1 MDFRTTYGRPIQG
14 VSKQPPKVRNE
25 GQCTAQVNCTPSAV
39 DGLKTRVGSSL
50 KAVIPNAVDKDSYVY
65 TYQRDNQEEYL
76 IAFQTNAD
84 PLILGLDGTVMNY
97 TASPEA
103 SAYMGRGSAVA
114 RKRFTA
120 STIGDYT
127 FLVNREVPVS
137 ASSEMTETAD
147 IQAVITVGLCNY
159 GRTYEVVVDGVS
171 NSYTTPNGGTAS
183 DTTNIDTTYVAS
195 QIYDDMDNNLTGFT
209 ISRHANYI
217 FIKKD
222 DGSDFTISTRDGSGG
237 NDLVLVKGSVDA
249 LDKVPA
255 RAPEG
260 MQIQVAP
267 NGATDDSIIYL
278 LATSTDGDRT
288 LWKET
293 TQQGIPKGFDVNTM
307 PFNLIRDS
315 VDEGGVAT
323 FHMEVGDWADR
334 EVGDNDSNPLPSFV
348 DSDIPKPIT
357 SIGTFQNRLYVTG
370 GENLVMSRTDEY
382 FNFYRYSAQ
391 RHINTDPIDIFSD
404 TSSVNVLNS
413 SAKLNGN
420 LVLLSDYAQFG
431 MSGLNP
437 QTYETA
443 TLREMTS
450 YECVSTV
457 KPASSG
463 ENIYIA
469 FNYGDYAGIREMY
482 VEEVTD
488 TVRARPITDHVD
500 NYIEGEIL
508 QMAASTNVNTLFLLS
523 EGARNKLYVYDWL
536 FNGNEKVQSAWHEWV
551 WPEGFEIVGISF
563 VRDKLYVLSVYKDT
577 YTVLEEFNMSEPLE
591 YELPFN
597 IKLDRHYPVDFTYN
611 LSTGYWQTA
620 QLSYPQFIDANT
632 EIVGIDNDD
641 PDNNGITVPAVWDE
655 DNEILYTDYP
665 LSEDTGRS
673 VGCIVGSLYDAT
685 YEPTP
690 PQLKDYQGNVTS
702 LSKPIVGVLYF
713 NFDEAYH
720 YDVTVDDDIGG
731 SNTTYYNNRF
741 IGHSN
746 NVVGFSPIGAVI
758 QDVAVRRQ
766 ADKVK
771 FRLHAK
777 SHVGFQ
783 LREIEW
789 TGISNPSKTNR

>member
-14 VSKQPPKVRNE
+14 VSKQPPKVRND
-25 GQCTAQVNCTPSAV
+25 GQCTTQINCTPSVV
-39 DGLKTRVGSSL
+39 DGLKVRVGSAL
-50 KAVIPNAVDKDSYVY
+50 KAVLPYAVEKDSYVY
-65 TYQRDNQEEYL
+65 TYQRGNQEEYL
-76 IAFQTNAD
+76 IAFQNQAD
-84 PLILGLDGTVMNY
+84 PIILGLDGKVMKY

-103 SAYMGRGSAVA
+103 SAYMGQGSDVA
-114 RKRFTA
+114 RNRFTA

-127 FLVNREVPVS
+127 FLVNREVPVV
-137 ASSEMTETAD
+137 ANTELTATAD
-147 IQAVITVGLCNY
+147 NQAVITVGLCNY
-159 GRTYEVVVDGVS
+159 GRTYEVVIDGTS
-171 NSYTTPNGGTAS
+171 NLYTTPNGETAS
-183 DTTNIDTTYVAS
+183 DTTKIDTTYVAS
-195 QIYDDMDNNLTGFT
+195 QIYDAMTENLTGFT

-217 FIKKD
+217 FIKKE
-222 DGSDFTISTRDGSGG
+222 DGSDFTASTRDGSGG
-237 NDLVLVKGSVDA
+237 NDLVLVKNTVDA

-260 MQIQVAP
+260 MHIQVAP

-278 LATSTDGDRT
+278 LATTADGDRT

-293 TQQGIPKGFDVNTM
+293 TKQGIPKGLDVNTM
-307 PFNLIRDS
+307 PFNLIRDD
-315 VDEGGVAT
+315 VDANGIAT
-323 FHMEVGDWADR
+323 FHMEVGDWVDR
-334 EVGDNDSNPLPSFV
+334 EIGDEDSNPLPSFV
-348 DSDIPKPIT
+348 DSDNPKPIT

-420 LVLLSDYAQFG
+420 LVLLSNYAQFG

-457 KPASSG
+457 KPAGSG

-469 FNYGDYAGIREMY
+469 FNYGNFAGIREMF
-482 VEEVTD
+482 VEEVTN

-551 WPEGFEIVGISF
+551 WPDDFEIVGISF
-563 VRDKLYVLSVYKDT
+563 VRDKLYVLSVYKESCT
-577 YTVLEEFNMSEPLE
+577 ILEEFNTSEPLG
-591 YELPFN
+591 YDLPFN
-597 IKLDRHYPVDFTYN
+597 IKLDRHYQVDFTYN
-611 LSTGYWQTA
+611 ATSGYWQTA
-620 QLSYPQFIDANT
+620 QLEYPQLINADT
-632 EIVGIDNDD
+632 EVIGVDNDD
-641 PDNNGITVPAVWDE
+641 PNNNGITVPVMWDE
-655 DNEILYTDYP
+655 TNEVLYTDYP
-665 LSEDTGRS
+665 MSEHTGRS
-673 VGCIVGSLYDAT
+673 VSCIVGSLYDAT

-720 YDVTVDDDIGG
+720 YDVTINDSIGG
-731 SNTTYYNNRF
+731 AKTIQYNNRF
-741 IGHSN
+741 IGQPN
-746 NVVGFSPIGAVI
+746 NVVGFSPIGEVI

-771 FRLHAK
+771 FQLHAK